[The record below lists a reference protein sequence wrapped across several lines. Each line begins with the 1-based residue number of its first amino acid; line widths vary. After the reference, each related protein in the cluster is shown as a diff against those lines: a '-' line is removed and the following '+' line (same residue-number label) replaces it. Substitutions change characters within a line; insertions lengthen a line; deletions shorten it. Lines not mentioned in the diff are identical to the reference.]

1 LLFIS
6 TLDSDLNVS
15 RQRIAAQEKALE
27 RKEKR
32 AERLEKIFLAEE
44 AQEKQIL
51 AKKVEAART
60 VS

>member
-1 LLFIS
+1 M
-6 TLDSDLNVS
+6 S

>member
-15 RQRIAAQEKALE
+15 PQRIAAQEKAIE

-44 AQEKQIL
+44 AQEKKIL